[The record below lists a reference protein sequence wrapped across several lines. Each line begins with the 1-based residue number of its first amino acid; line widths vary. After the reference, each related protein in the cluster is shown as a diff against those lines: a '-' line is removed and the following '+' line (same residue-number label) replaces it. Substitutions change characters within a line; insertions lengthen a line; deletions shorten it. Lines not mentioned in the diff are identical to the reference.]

1 MPAFAASLLVFLSS
15 AAVLVLELLAARLL
29 IPYVGN
35 TIETYT
41 AIIGVVLAGIA
52 LGTWLGGRAAD
63 RAAPRRLLAP
73 LLVVGGALSAFTV
86 PIIDVLGV
94 GLRGTGPATAV
105 ILSTLAF
112 LAPAA
117 VLSAITPVVIK
128 LQLDTLERTGSV
140 VGQLSALATLGGIA
154 GTFLTGFVIV
164 GLFPT
169 RASIRVLAVLV
180 VLGGMAVAVALA
192 RGGRMPGE
200 RALGRLG
207 ADGSTPLLGI
217 APIVVA
223 VLAIGASLA
232 TDGPCEEES
241 AYFCIAVRDD
251 PHSATGRVLWLD
263 TLPHSHVDPTDATVL
278 SFTYTAWYGD
288 AIGALAPDG
297 RALRALHVGAG
308 GLTMPRYLR
317 SEHPGSMQLVL
328 ELDPLVIDVAERRL
342 GFVPGDDV
350 RIVTGDARRTV
361 TALAREARGTT
372 SPASPAAAGSPD
384 GPGDLDLVI
393 GDAFGGVAV
402 PWHLTT
408 REFTTDLRA
417 LMASDGVYLLN
428 VIDHDA
434 RAFLRAELATI
445 RDVFAHVAL
454 IERSGGR
461 GGNHVVVASD
471 RPLPLEAIAQRNRL
485 RGRDDVVTAGAALD
499 AFIGDASV
507 LTDDRA
513 PVDQLLTPRP
523 TAPPTARPTAGAR

>member
-1 MPAFAASLLVFLSS
+1 MPSFVASLLVFLSS

-63 RAAPRRLLAP
+63 HGQPRRLLAP
-73 LLVVGGALSAFTV
+73 LLVAGGALSAFTV
-86 PIIDVLGV
+86 PLIDVLGV
-94 GLRGTGPATAV
+94 GLRGTGPSTAI
-105 ILSTLAF
+105 ILSTIAF

-117 VLSAITPVVIK
+117 VLSAVTPVVIK
-128 LQLDTLERTGSV
+128 LQLDSLERTGSV
-140 VGQLSALATLGGIA
+140 VGRLSALATLGGIA

-164 GLFPT
+164 ALFPT
-169 RASIRVLAVLV
+169 RASIRVLAMLI
-180 VLGGMAVAVALA
+180 VLGGIVVAVGLA
-192 RGGRMPGE
+192 RSGHEHGE

-207 ADGSTPLLGI
+207 ADGSAPLLGI

-223 VLAIGASLA
+223 LLAIGVSLA

-251 PHSATGRVLWLD
+251 AQSTTGRVLWLD
-263 TLPHSHVDPTDATVL
+263 TLPHSHVDPTDPTVL

-297 RALRALHVGAG
+297 HALRALHIGAG

-317 SEHPGSMQLVL
+317 SQHPGSLQLVL

-342 GFVPGDDV
+342 GFVPGEDIS
-350 RIVTGDARRTV
+350 IVTGDARRTV
-361 TALAREARGTT
+361 MKLAVDARA
-372 SPASPAAAGSPD
+372 ASTDAIPD
-384 GPGDLDLVI
+384 GGFDLVI

-408 REFTTDLRA
+408 REFTADVHA
-417 LMASDGVYLLN
+417 LMTPAGLYLLN
-428 VIDHDA
+428 VIDHGP
-434 RAFLRAELATI
+434 RSFLRAEVATI
-445 RDVFAHVAL
+445 RDVFAHVAV
-454 IERSGGR
+454 IERADGR
-461 GGNHVVVASD
+461 GGNHVVIASD
-471 RPLPLEAIAQRNRL
+471 RPIPLDAIGARNRA
-485 RGRDDVVTAGAALD
+485 RGRDDAVLHGAALD
-499 AFIGDASV
+499 ALVGDARM

-523 TAPPTARPTAGAR
+523 PSAPSQAGAR

>member
-1 MPAFAASLLVFLSS
+1 MPSLAASLLVLLSS

-63 RAAPRRLLAP
+63 RAEPRRLLAP

-86 PIIDVLGV
+86 PLIDTLGV
-94 GLRGTGPATAV
+94 GLRGTGPMTAV
-105 ILSTLAF
+105 ILSTLGF

-117 VLSAITPVVIK
+117 VLSAVTPVVIK
-128 LQLDTLERTGSV
+128 LQLDSLERTGSV
-140 VGQLSALATLGGIA
+140 VGRLSALATLGGIG

-164 GLFPT
+164 ALFPT
-169 RASIRVLAVLV
+169 RASIRVLAVLI
-180 VLGGMAVAVALA
+180 VLGGVVVALGLA
-192 RGGRMPGE
+192 REGRSQRD
-200 RALGRLG
+200 RAFGRLG

-223 VLAIGASLA
+223 LLAIGASLA

-251 PHSATGRVLWLD
+251 PQSATGRVLWLD
-263 TLPHSHVDPTDATVL
+263 TLPHSHVDPTDPTVL

-288 AIGALAPDG
+288 AIAALAPDG
-297 RALRALHVGAG
+297 RPLRALHIGAG

-317 SEHPGSMQLVL
+317 SEHPGSEQLVL

-342 GFVPGDDV
+342 GFVPDEDV
-350 RIVTGDARRTV
+350 RIVTGDARRTI
-361 TALAREARGTT
+361 ALLASDARANGT
-372 SPASPAAAGSPD
+372 SAG
-384 GPGDLDLVI
+384 GAGLDLAI
-393 GDAFGGVAV
+393 GDAFGGIAV

-408 REFTTDLRA
+408 REFTTDLHA
-417 LMASDGVYLLN
+417 LLAPDGLYLLN
-428 VIDHDA
+428 VIDHGPRD
-434 RAFLRAELATI
+434 FLRAELATI
-445 RDVFAHVAL
+445 RDVFAHVAVL
-454 IERSGGR
+454 ERADGR
-461 GGNHVVVASD
+461 GGNHVVIASD
-471 RPLPLEAIAQRNRL
+471 SPLPLEAILARNRA
-485 RGRDDVVTAGAALD
+485 RGRDDVLLTGSAMTAL
-499 AFIGDASV
+499 IGDARI

-523 TAPPTARPTAGAR
+523 R

>member
-1 MPAFAASLLVFLSS
+1 MPSLLASLLVFLSS

-63 RAAPRRLLAP
+63 RSDPRRLLAP
-73 LLVVGGALSAFTV
+73 LLVVGGGLAAFTV
-86 PIIDVLGV
+86 PVVDVLGV

-105 ILSTLAF
+105 ILATLAV
-112 LAPAA
+112 LTPAA
-117 VLSAITPVVIK
+117 VLSAVTPVVIK
-128 LQLDTLERTGSV
+128 LQLDALERTGSV
-140 VGQLSALATLGGIA
+140 VGRLSALATLGGIA
-154 GTFLTGFVIV
+154 GTFLTGFVLV
-164 GLFPT
+164 ALFPT
-169 RASIRVLAVLV
+169 RATIRVLAVLV
-180 VLGGMAVAVALA
+180 LLGGVAIALVLA
-192 RGGRMPGE
+192 RSDRGSD

-217 APIVVA
+217 APVVVA
-223 VLAIGASLA
+223 MLALGTSFA

-251 PHSATGRVLWLD
+251 PQSATGRLLWLD
-263 TLPHSHVDPTDATVL
+263 TLPHSHVDLDDPTVL

-288 AIGALAPDG
+288 VIGALAPDG

-317 SEHPGSMQLVL
+317 SEHPGSVQVVL
-328 ELDPLVIDVAERRL
+328 ELDPLVVEVAERRL

-350 RIVTGDARRTV
+350 HIITGDARRSV
-361 TALAREARGTT
+361 A
-372 SPASPAAAGSPD
+372 
-384 GPGDLDLVI
+384 DLVRTGAGAHVTDGARFDLI
-393 GDAFGGVAV
+393 VGDAFGGIAV

-408 REFTTDLRA
+408 RESAADLHA
-417 LMASDGVYLLN
+417 LLAPEGVYLLN
-428 VIDHDA
+428 LIDHGPRDL
-434 RAFLRAELATI
+434 LRAEVATLA
-445 RDVFAHVAL
+445 DVFAHVAVL
-454 IERSGGR
+454 ERGDGR
-461 GGNHVVVASD
+461 GGNHVIVASD
-471 RPLPLEAIAQRNRL
+471 SPLPLAAIEARNRA
-485 RGRDDVVTAGAALD
+485 RGRDDILVTGAAL
-499 AFIGDASV
+499 AELTTGARV

-523 TAPPTARPTAGAR
+523 PAASR

>member
-1 MPAFAASLLVFLSS
+1 MPSSLASLLVFLSS

-63 RAAPRRLLAP
+63 RVAPHRLLAP
-73 LLVVGGALSAFTV
+73 LLVAGGALAAMTV
-86 PIIDVLGV
+86 PIVDVLGA

-105 ILSTLAF
+105 ILSTLAV
-112 LAPAA
+112 LVPAA
-117 VLSAITPVVIK
+117 VLSAVTPVVIK
-128 LQLDTLERTGSV
+128 LQLDALERTGSV
-140 VGQLSALATLGGIA
+140 VGRLSAISTFGGIA
-154 GTFLTGFVIV
+154 GTFLTGFVLV
-164 GLFPT
+164 ALFPT
-169 RASIRVLAVLV
+169 RATIRVLGVLII
-180 VLGGMAVAVALA
+180 LGGVIVAVGLA
-192 RGGRMPGE
+192 RGRDD

-217 APIVVA
+217 LPLVVA
-223 VLAIGASLA
+223 GLAVGGSLA

-241 AYFCIAVRDD
+241 AYYCIAVRDD
-251 PHSATGRVLWLD
+251 QQRPDGRVLWLD
-263 TLPHSHVDPTDATVL
+263 TLPHSHVDLADPTVL

-288 AIGALAPDG
+288 VIGAAVEAGAPV
-297 RALRALHVGAG
+297 RALHIGAG

-317 SEHPGSMQLVL
+317 SEHPGSRQLVL

-342 GFVPGDDV
+342 AYAPGDDV

-361 TALAREARGTT
+361 TALAEAVRDGD
-372 SPASPAAAGSPD
+372 APD
-384 GPGDLDLVI
+384 GPPFDLAI

-408 REFTTDLRA
+408 LEFTADLHA
-417 LMASDGVYLLN
+417 LMAPDGLYLLN
-428 VIDHDA
+428 VIDHGPRD
-434 RAFLRAELATI
+434 FLRAEVATI
-445 RDVFAHVAL
+445 ADVFTHVAVL
-454 IERSGGR
+454 ERPDGA
-461 GGNHVVVASD
+461 GGNHVVIASD
-471 RPLPLEAIAQRNRL
+471 RPIPSAAIEARNRA
-485 RGRDDVVTAGAALD
+485 RGREDVVTEAAALD
-499 AFIGDASV
+499 ALIAGTVV

-523 TAPPTARPTAGAR
+523 R